1 MNVTATA
8 APRQRK
14 PRAKAE
20 RRIRL
25 AVGLNERGQAG
36 VVAITVGK
44 DQADYFLDRLP
55 ADWGTAF
62 KVEMIGLECKEG
74 AYHVHLDGEIR
85 TCTCKGFARWQHCKH
100 ADGLAA
106 LVAAGKL

>member
-1 MNVTATA
+1 MNVTQTA
-8 APRQRK
+8 VPRQRK
-14 PRAKAE
+14 PRTKQE

-25 AVGLNERGQAG
+25 AVRPNDEGKNG
-36 VVAITVGK
+36 VAVITVGK
-44 DQADYFLDRLP
+44 DEADYFLDRLP

-62 KVEMIGLECKEG
+62 KVEKIGLECQEG
-74 AYHVHLDGEIR
+74 AYHVHLDGENR

-100 ADGLAA
+100 SDGLAA

>member
-14 PRAKAE
+14 PRSKPE

-25 AVGLNERGQAG
+25 AVRPGPDGKNG
-36 VVAITVGK
+36 VAVITVGK
-44 DQADYFLDRLP
+44 DEADYFVDRIP

-62 KVEMIGLECKEG
+62 KVEKIGLECQEG
-74 AYHVHLDGEIR
+74 AYHVQLDGEKR
-85 TCTCKGFARWQHCKH
+85 SCTCMGFTRWQRCKH
-100 ADGLAA
+100 SDGLAA
-106 LVAAGKL
+106 LVKAGKL